1 MKKNSFIII
10 TLTLMIFLG
19 SCKKGFEEK
28 NKDPY
33 AITAVDPGLLFTG
46 AERNMNSTAAGV
58 NTGSWDGEQ
67 TIVQQYV
74 NAYNAGATAGFQF
87 NMDIDGYSNDRWNG
101 VYPNVVKPLV
111 QIISIVK
118 NNPASKNLYDMARI
132 WKAFAFMTLVD
143 TYGDVPYSEAGKAY
157 LENLISPKY
166 DKMADIYADLY
177 TELKTAT
184 ADLSASNE
192 YVASDLFFGG
202 TAATITPAM
211 IAAQVAHWKKIG
223 YSLMLRLGMRYS
235 KLDATKAA
243 SIVQEAFTGG
253 VILSNSDNVVVKQYN
268 GTVPN
273 TFSNLQRNIS
283 PYFYYLAEP
292 FVTQLKSTS
301 DPRLKY
307 IGASY
312 ANPTTI
318 TATPDTTTANQYGFP
333 IGYDAVS
340 FLTAPGSRG
349 AKGGGLNYT
358 QLNYQVM
365 VSTVAPALFITNAQ
379 TQLLLAEAKFRG
391 WITSSTTTQQY
402 YEAGVRAAMDDWN
415 LFPGTFSPAV
425 SNTEKDNY
433 LLGPAVAYNNTD
445 ALKLINTQYWICS
458 ITNGAEGFANWRRSG
473 YPALLRNTYNDNLV
487 PGGGFVRRM
496 SYPDAEKASNAA
508 NYSAAAASMG
518 GDGIT
523 QRVFWDKP

>member
-1 MKKNSFIII
+1 MKKNSRLIIPLALI
-10 TLTLMIFLG
+10 ICLAGCT
-19 SCKKGFEEK
+19 KGFEEI
-28 NKDPY
+28 NKDPF
-33 AITAVDPGLLFTG
+33 AITAIDPGLLFIG
-46 AERNMNSTAAGV
+46 AERNMNSSAAGV

-67 TIVQQYV
+67 TIVQQYM

-87 NMDIDGYSNDRWNG
+87 NLDIDGYSNDRWNG
-101 VYPNVVKPLV
+101 AYPNVVKPLV

-118 NNPASKNLYDMARI
+118 DNPASKNLYNMVRI

-143 TYGDVPYSEAGKAY
+143 TYGDVPYSDAGKAY
-157 LENLISPKY
+157 LEGISYPKY

-184 ADLSASNE
+184 ANLSASNE
-192 YVASDLFFGG
+192 YVTSDLFFGG
-202 TAATITPAM
+202 ATTSTPAL

-235 KLDATKAA
+235 KIDATKAA
-243 SIVQEAFTGG
+243 SIAQEAFTGG
-253 VILSNSDNVVVKQYN
+253 VILSNSDNVVVTQYN

-273 TFSNLQRNIS
+273 SFSNLQRNIS

-292 FVTQLKSTS
+292 LINQLKNTA

-307 IGASY
+307 MGASY
-312 ANPTTI
+312 ANPAVI
-318 TATPDTTTANQYGFP
+318 TSTRDTTTANQYGFP
-333 IGYDAVS
+333 VGYDAVS
-340 FLTAPGSRG
+340 VLTYPGYRG
-349 AKGGGLNYT
+349 VKGGGQNYT

-365 VSTVAPALFITNAQ
+365 VSTVAPAFFITNAQ

-391 WITSSTTTQQY
+391 WITSATTDQQY
-402 YEAGVRAAMDDWN
+402 YEAGVRAAMDEWN

-425 SNTEKDNY
+425 SVAEKDGY
-433 LLGPAVAYNNTD
+433 LLQPAVAYSAAN
-445 ALKLINTQYWICS
+445 ALQLINTQYWICS
-458 ITNGAEGFANWRRSG
+458 MTNGAEGFANWRRSG
-473 YPALLRNTYNDNLV
+473 FPALLRNTYNDDLV

-496 SYPDAEKASNAA
+496 SYPDAEQAQNNA
-508 NYSAAAASMG
+508 NYLAAKASMG

>member
-1 MKKNSFIII
+1 MNKISYLI
-10 TLTLMIFLG
+10 LPLALMFCLA
-19 SCKKGFEEK
+19 SCTKGFEEK

-33 AITAVDPGLLFTG
+33 AITTIDPGLLFTG
-46 AERNMNSTAAGV
+46 AERNMNI
-58 NTGSWDGEQ
+58 GSWDGEQ

-87 NMDIDGYSNDRWNG
+87 NLDIDGYSNDRWGAYTG
-101 VYPNVVKPLV
+101 VIKPLV
-111 QIISIVK
+111 QIISIIK
-118 NNPASKNLYDMARI
+118 DDPTKKNLYDMVRI

-157 LENLISPKY
+157 LEGTIYPKY

-177 TELKTAT
+177 NEFKTAT

-202 TAATITPAM
+202 PSGTTAT
-211 IAAQVAHWKKIG
+211 QVDHWKKIG

-235 KLDATKAA
+235 KIDVAKAA
-243 SIVQEAFTGG
+243 SIAQEAFAGG
-253 VILSNSDNVVVKQYN
+253 VILSNSDNVVVTQYN

-273 TFSNLQRNIS
+273 GFSNLQRNIS

-292 FVTQLKSTS
+292 FVNQLKSTG

-318 TATPDTTTANQYGFP
+318 STTPDTTLADQYGFP

-391 WITSSTTTQQY
+391 WITSST
-402 YEAGVRAAMDDWN
+402 
-415 LFPGTFSPAV
+415 
-425 SNTEKDNY
+425 DNSTI
-433 LLGPAVAYNNTD
+433 L
-445 ALKLINTQYWICS
+445 
-458 ITNGAEGFANWRRSG
+458 
-473 YPALLRNTYNDNLV
+473 
-487 PGGGFVRRM
+487 
-496 SYPDAEKASNAA
+496 
-508 NYSAAAASMG
+508 
-518 GDGIT
+518 
-523 QRVFWDKP
+523 

>member
-1 MKKNSFIII
+1 MKKISCLIIPLAAAI
-10 TLTLMIFLG
+10 CFVGCT
-19 SCKKGFEEK
+19 KGFEDK
-28 NKDPY
+28 NKDPF
-33 AITAVDPGLLFTG
+33 AITTIDPGLLFTG
-46 AERNMNSTAAGV
+46 AERNMNI
-58 NTGSWDGEQ
+58 GSWDGEQ
-67 TIVQQYV
+67 TIVQQYM

-87 NMDIDGYSNDRWNG
+87 NLDIDGYSNDRWGAFTG
-101 VYPNVVKPLV
+101 VIKPLV

-118 NNPASKNLYDMARI
+118 DKPNSKNLYNMVRI

-143 TYGDVPYSEAGKAY
+143 TYGDVPYTEAGKAY
-157 LENLISPKY
+157 LEGLSYPKY
-166 DKMADIYADLY
+166 VKMADIYADLY

-184 ADLSASNE
+184 ANLSASNE
-192 YVASDLFFGG
+192 YVPSDLFFGG
-202 TAATITPAM
+202 ASGTIAT
-211 IAAQVAHWKKIG
+211 QVAQWKKIG

-235 KLDATKAA
+235 KIDPAKAA
-243 SIVQEAFTGG
+243 SIAQEAFAGG

-273 TFSNLQRNIS
+273 GFSNLQRNIS

-292 FVTQLKSTS
+292 FINQLKSTA

-312 ANPTTI
+312 TNPTTI
-318 TATPDTTTANQYGFP
+318 STTPDTTTANQYGFP
-333 IGYDAVS
+333 VGYDAVTI
-340 FLTAPGSRG
+340 LTAPGTRG

-391 WITSSTTTQQY
+391 WITGGLTAQQY
-402 YEAGVRAAMDDWN
+402 YEAGVKAAMDDWN

-433 LLGPAVAYNNTD
+433 LLHPSIAYNNTD

-473 YPALLRNTYNDNLV
+473 FPALLRNKYNDDLV

-508 NYSAAAASMG
+508 NYNAASASMG

>member
-1 MKKNSFIII
+1 MNKNSCLIISLA
-10 TLTLMIFLG
+10 TALCLV
-19 SCKKGFEEK
+19 SCTKGFEKK
-28 NKDPY
+28 NQDPY
-33 AITAVDPGLLFTG
+33 AITKIDPGLLFTG
-46 AERNMNSTAAGV
+46 AERGMNI
-58 NTGSWDGEQ
+58 GSWDGEQ
-67 TIVQQYV
+67 TIVQQYI

-87 NMDIDGYSNDRWNG
+87 NLDIDGYSNDRWGAYTG
-101 VYPNVVKPLV
+101 VIKPLV

-118 NNPASKNLYDMARI
+118 DNPANKNLYNMVRI

-143 TYGDVPYSEAGKAY
+143 TYGDVPYSDAGKVY
-157 LENLISPKY
+157 LEGVSYPKY

-177 TELKTAT
+177 NELKTAT
-184 ADLSASNE
+184 AALSASNE
-192 YVASDLFFGG
+192 YVTGDLFFGG
-202 TAATITPAM
+202 STTSTPAL
-211 IAAQVAHWKKIG
+211 ITAQVAHWKKIG

-235 KLDATKAA
+235 KIDATKAA
-243 SIVQEAFTGG
+243 SIAQEAFAGG
-253 VILSNSDNVVVKQYN
+253 VILSNSDNVVVTQYN

-273 TFSNLQRNIS
+273 GFSNLQRNIS

-292 FVTQLKSTS
+292 FVNQLKSTA

-318 TATPDTTTANQYGFP
+318 TSTRDTTTANQYGFP
-333 IGYDAVS
+333 VGYDAVS

-391 WITSSTTTQQY
+391 WITSATTTQQY
-402 YEAGVRAAMDDWN
+402 YEAGVKAAMDEWN
-415 LFPGTFSPAV
+415 LFPGTYSPAV
-425 SNTEKDNY
+425 SDAEKNGY
-433 LLGPAVAYNNTD
+433 LLNPAIAYNDAN

-458 ITNGAEGFANWRRSG
+458 ITNGPEGFANWRRSG
-473 YPALLRNTYNDNLV
+473 FPALARNKYNDDLV

-496 SYPDAEKASNAA
+496 SYPDAEKASNPDNYKAA
-508 NYSAAAASMG
+508 VASMG

-523 QRVFWDKP
+523 QRIFWDKP

>member
-1 MKKNSFIII
+1 MKKI
-10 TLTLMIFLG
+10 
-19 SCKKGFEEK
+19 SCLILPLAAALCFVSCTKGFEEK
-28 NKDPY
+28 NQNPY
-33 AITAVDPGLLFTG
+33 AITTIDPGLLFTG
-46 AERNMNSTAAGV
+46 AERGMNI
-58 NTGSWDGEQ
+58 GSWDGEQ
-67 TIVQQYV
+67 TIVQQYI

-87 NMDIDGYSNDRWNG
+87 NLDIDGYSNDRWGAYTG
-101 VYPNVVKPLV
+101 VIKPLV
-111 QIISIVK
+111 QIISIIK
-118 NNPASKNLYDMARI
+118 DDPTKKNLYDMVRI

-143 TYGDVPYSEAGKAY
+143 TYGDVPYSEAGLGFLKGST
-157 LENLISPKY
+157 EPKYNYPVY

-184 ADLSASNE
+184 ADLSASND

-202 TAATITPAM
+202 KTGTS
-211 IAAQVAHWKKIG
+211 AAQVAHWKKIG

-235 KLDATKAA
+235 KLDAVKAA
-243 SIVQEAFTGG
+243 SIVQEAFAGG
-253 VILSNSDNVVVKQYN
+253 VILSNSDNVVVTQYN

-273 TFSNLQRNIS
+273 GFSNLQRNIS

-292 FVTQLKSTS
+292 FVNQLKSTG
-301 DPRLKY
+301 DPRLRY

-318 TATPDTTTANQYGFP
+318 TTTPDTTLANQYGFP
-333 IGYDAVS
+333 VGYDAVS

-379 TQLLLAEAKFRG
+379 TQLLLAEATFRG
-391 WITSSTTTQQY
+391 WITSNTTTQQY
-402 YEAGVRAAMDDWN
+402 YEAGVKAAMDDWN

-425 SNTEKDNY
+425 SNAEKDNY
-433 LLGPAVAYNNTD
+433 LLGAGVAYNDAD

-458 ITNGAEGFANWRRSG
+458 ITNGPEGFANWRRSG
-473 YPALLRNTYNDNLV
+473 FPALQRNKYNDDLV
-487 PGGGFVRRM
+487 QGGGFVRRM

-508 NYSAAAASMG
+508 NYNAAATSMG
-518 GDGIT
+518 GDGLT
-523 QRVFWDKP
+523 QRVFWDKQ

>member
-1 MKKNSFIII
+1 MNKISHLIIPI
-10 TLTLMIFLG
+10 AAALCFVGCT
-19 SCKKGFEEK
+19 KGFEEK
-28 NKDPY
+28 NQNPY
-33 AITAVDPGLLFTG
+33 AITTIDPGLLFTG
-46 AERNMNSTAAGV
+46 AERNMNI
-58 NTGSWDGEQ
+58 GSWDGEQ
-67 TIVQQYV
+67 TIVQQYI

-87 NMDIDGYSNDRWNG
+87 NLDIDGYSNDRWGAYTG
-101 VYPNVVKPLV
+101 VIKPLV
-111 QIISIVK
+111 QIISIIK
-118 NNPASKNLYDMARI
+118 DEPTSKNLYDMVRI

-157 LENLISPKY
+157 LEAVSYPKY

-177 TELKTAT
+177 NELKTAT

-192 YVASDLFFGG
+192 YVPGDLFFGG
-202 TAATITPAM
+202 PSGTIDE
-211 IAAQVAHWKKIG
+211 QVAHWKKIG

-235 KLDATKAA
+235 KIDVAKAA
-243 SIVQEAFTGG
+243 SIAQEAFAGG
-253 VILSNSDNVVVKQYN
+253 VILSNSDNVVVTQYN

-273 TFSNLQRNIS
+273 GFSNLQRNIS

-292 FVTQLKSTS
+292 FVNQLKSTG

-318 TATPDTTTANQYGFP
+318 TTTPDTTTANQYGFP
-333 IGYDAVS
+333 VGYDAVS

-391 WITSSTTTQQY
+391 WITSST
-402 YEAGVRAAMDDWN
+402 
-415 LFPGTFSPAV
+415 
-425 SNTEKDNY
+425 
-433 LLGPAVAYNNTD
+433 
-445 ALKLINTQYWICS
+445 
-458 ITNGAEGFANWRRSG
+458 
-473 YPALLRNTYNDNLV
+473 
-487 PGGGFVRRM
+487 
-496 SYPDAEKASNAA
+496 
-508 NYSAAAASMG
+508 YSSR
-518 GDGIT
+518 IL
-523 QRVFWDKP
+523 

>member
-1 MKKNSFIII
+1 MKKISCLIIP
-10 TLTLMIFLG
+10 LAAALCFV
-19 SCKKGFEEK
+19 SCTKGFEAK
-28 NKDPY
+28 NQDPY
-33 AITAVDPGLLFTG
+33 AITKIDPGLLFTG
-46 AERNMNSTAAGV
+46 AERGMNI
-58 NTGSWDGEQ
+58 GSWDGEQ
-67 TIVQQYV
+67 TIVQQYI

-87 NMDIDGYSNDRWNG
+87 NLDIDGYSNDRWGAYVG
-101 VYPNVVKPLV
+101 VIKPLV
-111 QIISIVK
+111 QIINIVK
-118 NNPASKNLYDMARI
+118 DDPGKKNLYNMVRI

-143 TYGDVPYSEAGKAY
+143 TYGDVPYSEAGKVY
-157 LENLISPKY
+157 LESISYPKY
-166 DKMADIYADLY
+166 DKMAEIYADLY
-177 TELKTAT
+177 SELKTAT

-202 TAATITPAM
+202 ASGTV
-211 IAAQVAHWKKIG
+211 AAQVDHWKKMG

-235 KLDATKAA
+235 KVDAAKAA
-243 SIVQEAFTGG
+243 SIAQEAFAGG
-253 VILSNSDNVVVKQYN
+253 VILSNSDNVVVTQYN

-273 TFSNLQRNIS
+273 GFSNLQRNIS

-292 FVTQLKSTS
+292 FVNQLKSTN

-318 TATPDTTTANQYGFP
+318 STTPDTTTANQYGFP
-333 IGYDAVS
+333 VGYDAVTI
-340 FLTAPGSRG
+340 LTAPGTRG

-379 TQLLLAEAKFRG
+379 TQLLLAEATFRG
-391 WITSSTTTQQY
+391 WITSSTTAQEY
-402 YEAGVRAAMDDWN
+402 YEAGVKAAMDDWN
-415 LFPGTFSPAV
+415 LFPGTFIPAV
-425 SNTEKDNY
+425 SDAEKDNY
-433 LLGPAVAYNNTD
+433 LLGPAVAYNDAN

-458 ITNGAEGFANWRRSG
+458 ITNGPEGFANWRRSG
-473 YPALLRNTYNDNLV
+473 FPALLRNTYNDDLV

-496 SYPDAEKASNAA
+496 SYPDAEKASNGT
-508 NYSAAAASMG
+508 NYAAAAASMG

-523 QRVFWDKP
+523 QRVFWDIP

>member
-1 MKKNSFIII
+1 MKKISCFIIPLALI
-10 TLTLMIFLG
+10 ICCVRCT
-19 SCKKGFEEK
+19 KGFEKK
-28 NKDPY
+28 NQDPY
-33 AITAVDPGLLFTG
+33 AITTIDPGLLFTG
-46 AERNMNSTAAGV
+46 AERNMNSSAAGV

-67 TIVQQYV
+67 TIVQQYM

-87 NMDIDGYSNDRWNG
+87 NLDIDGYSNDRWNG

-111 QIISIVK
+111 QIINIVK
-118 NNPASKNLYDMARI
+118 DNPANKNLYDMVRI

-157 LENLISPKY
+157 LEGIGSPKY

-192 YVASDLFFGG
+192 YVTSDLFFGG
-202 TAATITPAM
+202 ASGTKAT
-211 IAAQVAHWKKIG
+211 QVAHWKKIG
-223 YSLMLRLGMRYS
+223 YSLLLRLGMRYS
-235 KLDATKAA
+235 KIDATKAA
-243 SIVQEAFTGG
+243 SIAQEAFTGG
-253 VILSNSDNVVVKQYN
+253 VILSNSDNVVVTQYN

-273 TFSNLQRNIS
+273 SFSNLQRNIS

-292 FVTQLKSTS
+292 FINQLKSTA

-318 TATPDTTTANQYGFP
+318 TTSTRDTTTANQYGFP
-333 IGYDAVS
+333 VGYDAVS

-358 QLNYQVM
+358 QLNYDVM
-365 VSTVAPALFITNAQ
+365 ASTVAPAFFITNSQ

-391 WITSSTTTQQY
+391 WITGGLTDQQY
-402 YEAGVRAAMDDWN
+402 YEAGVRAAMDEWN

-425 SNTEKDNY
+425 SVAEKDGY
-433 LLGPAVAYNNTD
+433 LLQPAVAYSAAD

-473 YPALLRNTYNDNLV
+473 FPALLRNKYNDDLV
-487 PGGGFVRRM
+487 AGGGFVRRM
-496 SYPDAEKASNAA
+496 SYPDAEKASNAD
-508 NYSAAAASMG
+508 NYNTAAASMG
-518 GDGIT
+518 GDGLT

>member
-1 MKKNSFIII
+1 EKKNQ
-10 TLTLMIFLG
+10 
-19 SCKKGFEEK
+19 
-28 NKDPY
+28 NPY
-33 AITAVDPGLLFTG
+33 AITQIDPGLLFTG
-46 AERNMNSTAAGV
+46 AERGMNI
-58 NTGSWDGEQ
+58 GSWDGEQ

-87 NMDIDGYSNDRWNG
+87 NMDIDGYSNDRWGAYTG
-101 VYPNVVKPLV
+101 VIKPLV

-118 NNPASKNLYDMARI
+118 DNPANKNLYNMVRI
-132 WKAFAFMTLVD
+132 WKAFTFMTLVD
-143 TYGDVPYSEAGKAY
+143 TYGDVPYSDAGKVY
-157 LENLISPKY
+157 LEGINYPKY

-184 ADLSASNE
+184 AALSASNE
-192 YVASDLFFGG
+192 YVTGDLFFGG
-202 TAATITPAM
+202 ATTSTPAL
-211 IAAQVAHWKKIG
+211 ITAQVAHWKKIG

-235 KLDATKAA
+235 KLDAAKAA
-243 SIVQEAFTGG
+243 SIAQEAFAGG
-253 VILSNSDNVVVKQYN
+253 VILSNSDNVVVTQYN

-273 TFSNLQRNIS
+273 AFSNLQRNIS
-283 PYFYYLAEP
+283 PYFYYLTEP
-292 FVTQLKSTS
+292 FVNQLKSTA

-318 TATPDTTTANQYGFP
+318 TSTRDTTTANQYGFP

-340 FLTAPGSRG
+340 VLTYPAYRG
-349 AKGGGLNYT
+349 TKGGGQNYT
-358 QLNYQVM
+358 QLNYDVM
-365 VSTVAPALFITNAQ
+365 ISTVAPALFITNAQ

-391 WITSSTTTQQY
+391 WITSSTTAQQY
-402 YEAGVRAAMDDWN
+402 YEAGVRAAMDDWS

-433 LLGPAVAYNNTD
+433 LLGPAVAYNDAN

-458 ITNGAEGFANWRRSG
+458 ITNGPEGFANWRRSG
-473 YPALLRNTYNDNLV
+473 FPALARNTYNDDLV

-496 SYPDAEKASNAA
+496 SYPDAEKASNAD
-508 NYSAAAASMG
+508 NYNAAVASMG
-518 GDGIT
+518 GDKIT

>member
-1 MKKNSFIII
+1 MKKISCYIISLALI
-10 TLTLMIFLG
+10 ICFA
-19 SCKKGFEEK
+19 SCTKGFEEK
-28 NKDPY
+28 NKNPY
-33 AITAVDPGLLFTG
+33 GLTTIDPGLLFTG
-46 AERNMNSTAAGV
+46 AERNMNI
-58 NTGSWDGEQ
+58 GSWDGEQ
-67 TIVQQYV
+67 TIVQQYI

-87 NMDIDGYSNDRWNG
+87 NLDIDGYSNDRWGAYTG
-101 VYPNVVKPLV
+101 VIKPLV

-118 NNPASKNLYDMARI
+118 DNPAYKNLYDMVRI

-157 LENLISPKY
+157 LEGIIYPKY

-184 ADLSASNE
+184 ADLSTSNE

-202 TAATITPAM
+202 QSGTK
-211 IAAQVAHWKKIG
+211 AAQVDHWKKIG

-235 KLDATKAA
+235 KIDVAKAA
-243 SIVQEAFTGG
+243 SIAQEAFTGG
-253 VILSNSDNVVVKQYN
+253 VILSNSDNVVVTQYN
-268 GTVPN
+268 STVSN
-273 TFSNLQRNIS
+273 GFSNLQRTIS

-292 FVTQLKSTS
+292 FVTQLKSTA

-312 ANPTTI
+312 ANPTTVNS
-318 TATPDTTTANQYGFP
+318 TSTRDTTTANQYGFP
-333 IGYDAVS
+333 VGYDAVS

-365 VSTVAPALFITNAQ
+365 VSSIAPAFFITNSQ

-391 WITSSTTTQQY
+391 WITGSTTAQQY
-402 YEAGVRAAMDDWN
+402 YEAGVRAAMDEWN
-415 LFPGTFSPAV
+415 LFPGTFVPAV

-433 LLGPAVAYNNTD
+433 LLQPAVAYNAAD

-473 YPALLRNTYNDNLV
+473 YPALLRNKYNDDLV
-487 PGGGFVRRM
+487 PDGGFVRRM

-508 NYSAAAASMG
+508 NYDAASASMG
-518 GDGIT
+518 GDKIT
-523 QRVFWDKP
+523 KRVFWDKP

>member
-1 MKKNSFIII
+1 MKKISYYIIS
-10 TLTLMIFLG
+10 LAVMVCLV
-19 SCKKGFEEK
+19 SCTKGFEEK
-28 NKDPY
+28 NQNPY
-33 AITAVDPGLLFTG
+33 AITSIDPGLLFTG
-46 AERNMNSTAAGV
+46 AERNMNI
-58 NTGSWDGEQ
+58 GSWDGEQ
-67 TIVQQYV
+67 TIVQQYI

-87 NMDIDGYSNDRWNG
+87 NLDIDGYSNDRWGAYTG
-101 VYPNVVKPLV
+101 VIKPLV
-111 QIISIVK
+111 QIISVIK
-118 NNPASKNLYDMARI
+118 DDPTHKNLYNMVRI

-157 LENLISPKY
+157 LEGINYPKY

-192 YVASDLFFGG
+192 YVSSDLFFGG
-202 TAATITPAM
+202 PSST

-235 KLDATKAA
+235 KIDVAKAA
-243 SIVQEAFTGG
+243 SIAQEAFAGG

-268 GTVPN
+268 GTTPN
-273 TFSNLQRNIS
+273 GFSNLQRNIS

-292 FVTQLKSTS
+292 FVNQLKSTA

-318 TATPDTTTANQYGFP
+318 TLNRDTTTANQYGFP
-333 IGYDAVS
+333 VGYDAVS

-358 QLNYQVM
+358 QFNYDVM
-365 VSTVAPALFITNAQ
+365 ISTVAPAIFITNAQ
-379 TQLLLAEAKFRG
+379 TQLLLAEATFRG
-391 WITSSTTTQQY
+391 WITGGLTAQQY

-433 LLGPAVAYNNTD
+433 LLQPAVAYNSTD
-445 ALKLINTQYWICS
+445 ALKLINTQYWIAC
-458 ITNGAEGFANWRRSG
+458 ITTGTEGFANWRRSG
-473 YPALLRNTYNDNLV
+473 FPVLQRNKYNDDLV

-496 SYPDAEKASNAA
+496 SYPDAEKASNGD
-508 NYSAAAASMG
+508 NYNAAATSMG

>member
-10 TLTLMIFLG
+10 CLALMICFV
-19 SCKKGFEEK
+19 SCTKGFEAK

-33 AITAVDPGLLFTG
+33 AITTIDPGLLFTG
-46 AERNMNSTAAGV
+46 AERNMNI
-58 NTGSWDGEQ
+58 GSWDGEQ

-87 NMDIDGYSNDRWNG
+87 NLDIDGYSNDRWGAYTG
-101 VYPNVVKPLV
+101 VIKPLV

-118 NNPASKNLYDMARI
+118 DKPASKNLYNMARI
-132 WKAFAFMTLVD
+132 WKAFAFMTIVD

-157 LENLISPKY
+157 LESITSPKY

-177 TELKTAT
+177 NELKTAT
-184 ADLSASNE
+184 ANLSASNE

-202 TAATITPAM
+202 PTGTA
-211 IAAQVAHWKKIG
+211 AAQVAHWKKIG
-223 YSLMLRLGMRYS
+223 YSLLLRLGMRYS
-235 KLDATKAA
+235 KIDPQKAA
-243 SIVQEAFTGG
+243 SIVQEAFAGG
-253 VILSNSDNVVVKQYN
+253 VILSNSDNVVVTQYN
-268 GTVPN
+268 GTTPN
-273 TFSNLQRNIS
+273 GFSNLQRNIS

-292 FVTQLKSTS
+292 FVTQLKSTG

-312 ANPTTI
+312 ANPTTVTNI
-318 TATPDTTTANQYGFP
+318 ATRDTTTANQYGFP

-365 VSTVAPALFITNAQ
+365 VSSVAPALFITNAQ

-391 WITSSTTTQQY
+391 WITSSTTAQQY

-415 LFPGTFSPAV
+415 YFPGTFSPAV

-433 LLGPAVAYNNTD
+433 LLGPGVAYND
-445 ALKLINTQYWICS
+445 ANALQLINTQYWIAS
-458 ITNGAEGFANWRRSG
+458 ITNGPEGFANWRRSG
-473 YPALLRNTYNDNLV
+473 FPALLRNKYNDDLV
-487 PGGGFVRRM
+487 PDGGFVRRM
-496 SYPDAEKASNAA
+496 SYPDDEKATNAA
-508 NYSAAAASMG
+508 NYNIAAASMG
-518 GDGIT
+518 GDKIT
-523 QRVFWDKP
+523 KRVFWDKP